1 MQGTSLKEYYTNT
14 IDTIIELVGTGLANE
29 YGEVK
34 QGMDIDLVKV
44 KVFEIINARV
54 IQLLDEMN
62 NKNAS
67 TLTRGLIAL
76 IPDKVDGKDE
86 LVDKLI
92 DYHKAEKLAI
102 RKFRHSDKKEVT
114 LITMN
119 EMFDLVIEHT
129 GSNIV

>member
-1 MQGTSLKEYYTNT
+1 MQGKSLKEYYTGT
-14 IDTIIELVGTGLANE
+14 IDTIIELVKTGLENE
-29 YGEVK
+29 YGEIK
-34 QGMDIDLVKV
+34 EGMDIDLVKV
-44 KVFEIINARV
+44 RVFEIINARV

-67 TLTRGLIAL
+67 TLTRCLIPL
-76 IPDKVDGKDE
+76 LPDKVDGKDD
-86 LVDKLI
+86 LVDKI
-92 DYHKAEKLAI
+92 VDYHKAEKLAI

-129 GSNIV
+129 GNNIV